1 MMNKGVIYILISGI
15 AFMVVNLFVKILAS
29 GPSQQ
34 IIDGIQ
40 SYPVPEIIL
49 FRSLITFLICCAVI
63 RVKKIPFFGVNKK
76 WLLIRGVFGTTALTM
91 FFFTL
96 DNLPLAVATTVQYL
110 SPIFTVI
117 IATFLVSEKVRKI
130 QWFFMLIAFSGI
142 AMLGASKFLSQNT
155 SVSNIDPLWV
165 LLGVL
170 SAVLS
175 GVAYNAIVKC
185 QNTDHPVTV
194 VMYFP
199 LIASP
204 IMLAYTV
211 FVEFVMPRGV
221 EWLLVLIIGVF
232 TQIAQVF
239 MTKAFHSDNT
249 ATITPFKY
257 FGSIYAFF
265 IGLFLFGEVISFYG
279 IASIILIL
287 IGVLGNALFKNSRLK
302 IQMNK

>member
-1 MMNKGVIYILISGI
+1 MNKGVIYILISGI

-63 RVKKIPFFGVNKK
+63 RIKKIPFFGVNKK
-76 WLLIRGVFGTTALTM
+76 WLLIRGVFGTTALTI

-130 QWFFMLIAFSGI
+130 QWLFMLVAFSGI
-142 AMLGASKFLSQNT
+142 AMLGASKFLSQNN

-199 LIASP
+199 LIATP
-204 IMLAYTV
+204 IMLAYV
-211 FVEFVMPRGV
+211 FFVEFVMPRGV
-221 EWLLVLIIGVF
+221 EWILVLIIGVF
-232 TQIAQVF
+232 TQIAQIF

-279 IASIILIL
+279 ISAIILIL

>member
-1 MMNKGVIYILISGI
+1 MNKGIIYILISGL

-29 GPSQQ
+29 GPGQDV
-34 IIDGIQ
+34 IIGIQ

-49 FRSLITFLICCAVI
+49 FRSLITLLICCAVI

-96 DNLPLAVATTVQYL
+96 DNLPIAVATTVQYL
-110 SPIFTVI
+110 SPIFTVL
-117 IATFLVSEKVRKI
+117 IATFLLSEKVRKI
-130 QWFFMLIAFSGI
+130 QWIFMLVAFAGI
-142 AMLGASKFLSQNT
+142 TILGTSKFLSQDT
-155 SVSNIDPLWV
+155 SVTNIDPLWV

-199 LIASP
+199 LIATP
-204 IMLAYTV
+204 IMLLYVV
-211 FVEFVMPRGV
+211 FVEFVLPVGI

-232 TQIAQVF
+232 TQIAQIF
-239 MTKAFHSDNT
+239 MTKAFHAENT
-249 ATITPFKY
+249 ATVTPFKY

-279 IASIILIL
+279 IASILLIL
-287 IGVLGNALFKNSRLK
+287 VGVLGNAIFTISRLK
-302 IQMNK
+302 FNMNK

>member
-1 MMNKGVIYILISGI
+1 MNKGVIYILISGI

-130 QWFFMLIAFSGI
+130 QWFFMLVAFSGI

-199 LIASP
+199 LIATP
-204 IMLAYTV
+204 IMLAYAV

-279 IASIILIL
+279 ISSIILIL

>member
-1 MMNKGVIYILISGI
+1 MNKGVIYILISGI

-130 QWFFMLIAFSGI
+130 QWFFMLVAFLGI

-199 LIASP
+199 LIATP
-204 IMLAYTV
+204 IMLAYAV

-279 IASIILIL
+279 ISSIILIL

>member
-1 MMNKGVIYILISGI
+1 MNKGIIYILISGL

-29 GPSQQ
+29 GPAQDVIS
-34 IIDGIQ
+34 GIQ

-96 DNLPLAVATTVQYL
+96 DNLPIAVATTVQYL
-110 SPIFTVI
+110 SPIFTVL
-117 IATFLVSEKVRKI
+117 IATVLLSEKVRKI
-130 QWFFMLIAFSGI
+130 QWIFMLVAFVGI
-142 AMLGASKFLSQNT
+142 AMLGASKFLSQDS
-155 SVSNIDPLWV
+155 SVTNIDPLWV

-175 GVAYNAIVKC
+175 GIAYNAIVKC
-185 QNTDHPVTV
+185 QNTDHPITV

-199 LIASP
+199 LIATP
-204 IMLAYTV
+204 IMLLYVV
-211 FVEFVMPRGV
+211 FVEFVLPVGI
-221 EWLLVLIIGVF
+221 EWLLVLIIGIF

-239 MTKAFHSDNT
+239 MTKAFHSENT
-249 ATITPFKY
+249 ATVTPFKY

-287 IGVLGNALFKNSRLK
+287 VGVLGNAIFKNSRLK
-302 IQMNK
+302 FNMNK

>member
-1 MMNKGVIYILISGI
+1 MNKGIVYILISGI

-34 IIDGIQ
+34 VLTGIQ

-96 DNLPLAVATTVQYL
+96 DNLPIAVATTVQYL
-110 SPIFTVI
+110 SPVFTVI

-130 QWFFMLIAFSGI
+130 QWFFMLVAFLGI

-199 LIASP
+199 LIATP
-204 IMLAYTV
+204 IMLGYVV
-211 FVEFVMPRGV
+211 FVEFVMPQGI
-221 EWLLVLIIGVF
+221 EWILVLIIGVF
-232 TQIAQVF
+232 TQIAQIF

>member
-1 MMNKGVIYILISGI
+1 
-15 AFMVVNLFVKILAS
+15 MVVNLFVKILAS

-63 RVKKIPFFGVNKK
+63 RIKKIPFFGVNKK
-76 WLLIRGVFGTTALTM
+76 WLLIRGVFGTTALTI

-130 QWFFMLIAFSGI
+130 QWLFMLVAFSGI
-142 AMLGASKFLSQNT
+142 AMLGASKFLSQNN

-199 LIASP
+199 LIATP
-204 IMLAYTV
+204 IMLAYVV

-221 EWLLVLIIGVF
+221 EWILVLIIGVF
-232 TQIAQVF
+232 TQIAQIF

-279 IASIILIL
+279 ISAIILIL

>member
-1 MMNKGVIYILISGI
+1 MNKGIVYILISGI

-34 IIDGIQ
+34 VITGIQ

-96 DNLPLAVATTVQYL
+96 DNLPIAVATTVQYL
-110 SPIFTVI
+110 SPVFTVI

-130 QWFFMLIAFSGI
+130 QWIFMLVAFSGI

-199 LIASP
+199 LIATP
-204 IMLAYTV
+204 IMLAYV
-211 FVEFVMPRGV
+211 IFVEFVMPQGV

-232 TQIAQVF
+232 TQIAQIF

>member
-1 MMNKGVIYILISGI
+1 
-15 AFMVVNLFVKILAS
+15 MVVNLFVKILAS

-130 QWFFMLIAFSGI
+130 QWFFMLVAFLGI

-199 LIASP
+199 LIATP
-204 IMLAYTV
+204 IMLAYAV

-279 IASIILIL
+279 ISSIILIL

>member
-1 MMNKGVIYILISGI
+1 MNKGVIYILISGL

-29 GPSQQ
+29 GPAQDVIS
-34 IIDGIQ
+34 GIQ

-96 DNLPLAVATTVQYL
+96 DNLPIAVATTVQYL
-110 SPIFTVI
+110 SPIFTVL
-117 IATFLVSEKVRKI
+117 IATFLLSEKVRKI
-130 QWFFMLIAFSGI
+130 QWVFMLVAFIGI
-142 AMLGASKFLSQNT
+142 AMLGASKFLSQDA
-155 SVSNIDPLWV
+155 SVTNVDPLWI
-165 LLGVL
+165 LLGVF

-175 GVAYNAIVKC
+175 GIAYNAIAKC
-185 QNTDHPVTV
+185 QNTDHPITV

-199 LIASP
+199 LIATP
-204 IMLAYTV
+204 IMLLYV
-211 FVEFVMPRGV
+211 LFVEFVLPVGI

-232 TQIAQVF
+232 TQIAQIF
-239 MTKAFHSDNT
+239 MTKAFHSENT
-249 ATITPFKY
+249 ATVTPFKY

-287 IGVLGNALFKNSRLK
+287 VGVLGNAIFKNSRLK
-302 IQMNK
+302 FNMNK

>member
-1 MMNKGVIYILISGI
+1 
-15 AFMVVNLFVKILAS
+15 MVVNLFVKILAS

-63 RVKKIPFFGVNKK
+63 RIKKIPFFGVNKK
-76 WLLIRGVFGTTALTM
+76 WLLIRGVFGTTALTI

-130 QWFFMLIAFSGI
+130 QWLFMLVAFSGI
-142 AMLGASKFLSQNT
+142 AMLGASKFLSQNN

-199 LIASP
+199 LIATP
-204 IMLAYTV
+204 IMLAYV
-211 FVEFVMPRGV
+211 FFVEFVMPRGV
-221 EWLLVLIIGVF
+221 EWILVLIIGVF
-232 TQIAQVF
+232 TQIAQIF

-279 IASIILIL
+279 ISAIILIL

>member
-1 MMNKGVIYILISGI
+1 MNKGIIYILISGL

-29 GPSQQ
+29 GPAQDVIS
-34 IIDGIQ
+34 GIQ

-96 DNLPLAVATTVQYL
+96 DNLPIAVATTVQYL
-110 SPIFTVI
+110 SPIFTVL
-117 IATFLVSEKVRKI
+117 IATFLLSESVRKI
-130 QWFFMLIAFSGI
+130 QWVFMLVAFVGI
-142 AMLGASKFLSQNT
+142 AMLGASKFLSQDS
-155 SVSNIDPLWV
+155 SVTNIDPLWV

-175 GVAYNAIVKC
+175 GIAYNAIVKC
-185 QNTDHPVTV
+185 QNTDHPITV

-199 LIASP
+199 LIATP
-204 IMLAYTV
+204 IMLLYVV
-211 FVEFVMPRGV
+211 FVEFVLPVGI
-221 EWLLVLIIGVF
+221 EWFLVLIIGVF
-232 TQIAQVF
+232 TQIAQIF
-239 MTKAFHSDNT
+239 MTKAFHSENT
-249 ATITPFKY
+249 ATVTPFKY

-287 IGVLGNALFKNSRLK
+287 VGVLGNAIFKNSRLK
-302 IQMNK
+302 FNMNK

>member
-1 MMNKGVIYILISGI
+1 MNKGIIYILISGL

-29 GPSQQ
+29 GPGQDV
-34 IIDGIQ
+34 IVGIQ
-40 SYPVPEIIL
+40 SFPVPEIIL
-49 FRSLITFLICCAVI
+49 FRSLITLLICCAVI

-96 DNLPLAVATTVQYL
+96 DNLPIAVATTVQYL
-110 SPIFTVI
+110 SPIFTVL
-117 IATFLVSEKVRKI
+117 IATFLLSEKVRKI
-130 QWFFMLIAFSGI
+130 QWIFMLVAFAGI
-142 AMLGASKFLSQNT
+142 TILGTSKFLSQDT
-155 SVSNIDPLWV
+155 SVTNIDPLWV

-199 LIASP
+199 LIATP
-204 IMLAYTV
+204 IMLLYVV
-211 FVEFVMPRGV
+211 FVEFVLPVGI

-232 TQIAQVF
+232 TQIAQIF
-239 MTKAFHSDNT
+239 MTKAFHAENT
-249 ATITPFKY
+249 ATVTPFKY

-279 IASIILIL
+279 IASILLIL
-287 IGVLGNALFKNSRLK
+287 VGVLGNAVFKNSRLK
-302 IQMNK
+302 FNMNK

>member
-1 MMNKGVIYILISGI
+1 MNKGVIYILISGI
-15 AFMVVNLFVKILAS
+15 AFMVVNLFVKVLAS

-63 RVKKIPFFGVNKK
+63 RIKKIPFFGVNKK
-76 WLLIRGVFGTTALTM
+76 WLLIRGVFGTTALTI

-130 QWFFMLIAFSGI
+130 QWLFMLVAFSGI
-142 AMLGASKFLSQNT
+142 AMLGASKFLSQNN

-199 LIASP
+199 LIATP
-204 IMLAYTV
+204 IMLAYVV
-211 FVEFVMPRGV
+211 FIEFVMPRGV
-221 EWLLVLIIGVF
+221 EWILVLIIGVF
-232 TQIAQVF
+232 TQIAQIF

-279 IASIILIL
+279 ISSIILIL

>member
-1 MMNKGVIYILISGI
+1 MNKGIIYILISGL

-29 GPSQQ
+29 GPAQDVIS
-34 IIDGIQ
+34 GIQ

-110 SPIFTVI
+110 SPIFTVL
-117 IATFLVSEKVRKI
+117 IATFLLSERVRKI
-130 QWFFMLIAFSGI
+130 QWVFMLVAFVGI
-142 AMLGASKFLSQNT
+142 AMLGASKFLSQDT
-155 SVSNIDPLWV
+155 SVTNIDPLWV

-175 GVAYNAIVKC
+175 GIAYNAIVKC
-185 QNTDHPVTV
+185 QNTDHPITV

-199 LIASP
+199 LIATP
-204 IMLAYTV
+204 IMLLYVV
-211 FVEFVMPRGV
+211 FVEFVLPVGI

-232 TQIAQVF
+232 TQIAQIF
-239 MTKAFHSDNT
+239 MTKAFHSENT
-249 ATITPFKY
+249 ATVTPFKY

-287 IGVLGNALFKNSRLK
+287 VGVLGNAIFKNSRLK
-302 IQMNK
+302 FNMNK

>member
-1 MMNKGVIYILISGI
+1 MNKGVIYILISGI
-15 AFMVVNLFVKILAS
+15 AFMVVNLFVKILGS

-49 FRSLITFLICCAVI
+49 FRSLITFLICCTVI
-63 RVKKIPFFGVNKK
+63 RIKKIPFFGVNKK
-76 WLLIRGVFGTTALTM
+76 WLLIRGVFGTTALTI

-130 QWFFMLIAFSGI
+130 QWLFMLVAFSGI
-142 AMLGASKFLSQNT
+142 AILGASKFLSQNN

-199 LIASP
+199 LIATP
-204 IMLAYTV
+204 IMLAYVV

-221 EWLLVLIIGVF
+221 EWILVLIIGVF
-232 TQIAQVF
+232 TQIAQIF

-279 IASIILIL
+279 ISAIILIL

-302 IQMNK
+302 IQD

>member
-1 MMNKGVIYILISGI
+1 MNKGVIYILISGI

-63 RVKKIPFFGVNKK
+63 RIKKIPFFGVNKK
-76 WLLIRGVFGTTALTM
+76 WLLIRGVFGTTALTI

-130 QWFFMLIAFSGI
+130 QWLFMLVAFSGI
-142 AMLGASKFLSQNT
+142 AILGASKFLSQNN

-199 LIASP
+199 LIATP
-204 IMLAYTV
+204 IMLAYVV

-221 EWLLVLIIGVF
+221 EWILVLIIGVF
-232 TQIAQVF
+232 TQIAQIF

-265 IGLFLFGEVISFYG
+265 LGLFLFGEVISFYG
-279 IASIILIL
+279 ISAIILIL

>member
-1 MMNKGVIYILISGI
+1 MNKGVIYILISGI

-63 RVKKIPFFGVNKK
+63 RIKKIPFFGVNKK
-76 WLLIRGVFGTTALTM
+76 WLLIRGVFGTTALTI

-130 QWFFMLIAFSGI
+130 QWLFMLVAFSGI
-142 AMLGASKFLSQNT
+142 AILGASKFLSQNN

-199 LIASP
+199 LIATP
-204 IMLAYTV
+204 IMLAYV
-211 FVEFVMPRGV
+211 FFVEFVMPRGV
-221 EWLLVLIIGVF
+221 EWILVLIIGVF
-232 TQIAQVF
+232 TQIAQIF

-279 IASIILIL
+279 ISAIILIL
-287 IGVLGNALFKNSRLK
+287 IGVLGNALLKNSRLK

>member
-1 MMNKGVIYILISGI
+1 MNKGVIYILISGI

-63 RVKKIPFFGVNKK
+63 RIKKIPFFGVNKK
-76 WLLIRGVFGTTALTM
+76 WLLIRGVFGTTALTI

-130 QWFFMLIAFSGI
+130 QWLFMLVAFSGI
-142 AMLGASKFLSQNT
+142 AILGASKFLSQNN

-199 LIASP
+199 LIATP
-204 IMLAYTV
+204 IMLAYVV

-221 EWLLVLIIGVF
+221 EWILVLIIGVF
-232 TQIAQVF
+232 TQIAQIF

-279 IASIILIL
+279 ISAIILIL

>member
-1 MMNKGVIYILISGI
+1 MNKGIIYILISGL

-29 GPSQQ
+29 GPDQDVIS
-34 IIDGIQ
+34 GIQ

-96 DNLPLAVATTVQYL
+96 DNLPIAIATTVQYL
-110 SPIFTVI
+110 SPIFTVL
-117 IATFLVSEKVRKI
+117 IATFLLSEKVRKI
-130 QWFFMLIAFSGI
+130 QWIFMLVAFVGI
-142 AMLGASKFLSQNT
+142 AMLGASKFFSQDT
-155 SVSNIDPLWV
+155 SVTNIDPLWV

-170 SAVLS
+170 SALLS
-175 GVAYNAIVKC
+175 GIAYNAIVKC
-185 QNTDHPVTV
+185 QNTDHPITV

-199 LIASP
+199 LIATP
-204 IMLAYTV
+204 IMLLYVV
-211 FVEFVMPRGV
+211 FIEFVLPVGI

-232 TQIAQVF
+232 TQIAQIF
-239 MTKAFHSDNT
+239 MTKAFHSENT
-249 ATITPFKY
+249 ATVTPFKY

-287 IGVLGNALFKNSRLK
+287 VGVLGNAIFKNSRLK
-302 IQMNK
+302 FNMNK

>member
-1 MMNKGVIYILISGI
+1 MNKGIIYILISGL

-29 GPSQQ
+29 GPDQDV
-34 IIDGIQ
+34 ILGIQ

-96 DNLPLAVATTVQYL
+96 DNLPIAVATTVQYL
-110 SPIFTVI
+110 SPIFTVL
-117 IATFLVSEKVRKI
+117 IATVLLSEKVRKI
-130 QWFFMLIAFSGI
+130 QWIFMLVAFVGI
-142 AMLGASKFLSQNT
+142 AMLGASKLFSHDV
-155 SVSNIDPLWV
+155 SVTNIDPLWV

-170 SAVLS
+170 SALLS
-175 GVAYNAIVKC
+175 GIAYNAIVKC
-185 QNTDHPVTV
+185 QNTDHPITV

-199 LIASP
+199 LIATP
-204 IMLAYTV
+204 IMLLYVV
-211 FVEFVMPRGV
+211 FVEFVLPVGI

-232 TQIAQVF
+232 TQIAQIF
-239 MTKAFHSDNT
+239 MTKAFHSENT
-249 ATITPFKY
+249 ATVTPFKY

-287 IGVLGNALFKNSRLK
+287 VGVLGNAIFKNSRLK
-302 IQMNK
+302 FNMNK

>member
-1 MMNKGVIYILISGI
+1 MNKGVIYILISGI

-63 RVKKIPFFGVNKK
+63 RIKKIPFFGVNKK
-76 WLLIRGVFGTTALTM
+76 WLLIRGVFGTTALTI

-130 QWFFMLIAFSGI
+130 QWLFMLVAFSGI
-142 AMLGASKFLSQNT
+142 AILGASKFLSQNN

-199 LIASP
+199 LIATP
-204 IMLAYTV
+204 IMLAYIV

-221 EWLLVLIIGVF
+221 EWILVLIIGVF
-232 TQIAQVF
+232 TQIAQIF

-279 IASIILIL
+279 ISAIILIL
-287 IGVLGNALFKNSRLK
+287 IGVLGNALLKNSRLK

>member
-1 MMNKGVIYILISGI
+1 
-15 AFMVVNLFVKILAS
+15 MVVNLFVKVLAS

-63 RVKKIPFFGVNKK
+63 RIKKIPFFGVNKK
-76 WLLIRGVFGTTALTM
+76 WLLIRGVFGTTALTI

-130 QWFFMLIAFSGI
+130 QWLFMLVAFSGI
-142 AMLGASKFLSQNT
+142 AMLGASKFLSQNN

-199 LIASP
+199 LIATP
-204 IMLAYTV
+204 IMLAYVV
-211 FVEFVMPRGV
+211 FIEFVMPRGV
-221 EWLLVLIIGVF
+221 EWILVLIIGVF
-232 TQIAQVF
+232 TQIAQIF

-265 IGLFLFGEVISFYG
+265 IGLFYLVKLFPFM
-279 IASIILIL
+279 ASLL
-287 IGVLGNALFKNSRLK
+287 
-302 IQMNK
+302 

>member
-1 MMNKGVIYILISGI
+1 MNKGIIYILISGL

-29 GPSQQ
+29 GPAQDVIS
-34 IIDGIQ
+34 GIQ

-96 DNLPLAVATTVQYL
+96 DNLPIAVATTVQYL
-110 SPIFTVI
+110 SPIFTVL
-117 IATFLVSEKVRKI
+117 IATVLLSEKVRKI
-130 QWFFMLIAFSGI
+130 QWIFMLVAFVGI
-142 AMLGASKFLSQNT
+142 AMLGASKFLSQDT
-155 SVSNIDPLWV
+155 SVTNIDPLWV

-175 GVAYNAIVKC
+175 GIAYNAIVKC
-185 QNTDHPVTV
+185 QNTDHPITV

-199 LIASP
+199 LIATP
-204 IMLAYTV
+204 IMLLYVV
-211 FVEFVMPRGV
+211 FVEFVLPVGI
-221 EWLLVLIIGVF
+221 EWLLVLIIGIF

-239 MTKAFHSDNT
+239 MTKAFHSENT
-249 ATITPFKY
+249 ATVTPFKY

-287 IGVLGNALFKNSRLK
+287 VGVLGNAIFKNSRLK
-302 IQMNK
+302 FNMNK